1 MSAAPANA
9 ASADTASGSGGVLR
23 ILEPGPLAL
32 IEDLG
37 RPGHAA
43 VGVSPS
49 GALDR
54 GALGLANRLVGNSG
68 PAAAVEIL
76 LGGFAA
82 RFEAPAW
89 FAVTGASTPLLL
101 DGRPADMN
109 SPVHARAGSEL
120 RIVPPATGMR
130 SYLAVRGG
138 VEEEVV
144 LGSRSRDTLSGLGPR
159 PLRQGDLLTIGA
171 PETTPVP
178 AVDFV
183 PPAGRGEAD
192 VEVRAHRG
200 PRADWFTPAALD
212 AFFAVGWRVSADGDR
227 VGLRLDPPRGP
238 SHAAG
243 VEPAAPV
250 LLERAVTRELPS
262 EPMVAGAVQVSPDG
276 RPTVLLADH
285 PVTGGYPVIA
295 VVADRSLDV
304 FAQLRPGQTVH
315 FRHA

>member
-1 MSAAPANA
+1 VKSGEQ
-9 ASADTASGSGGVLR
+9 GSGRALRVLA
-23 ILEPGPLAL
+23 PGPLAL
-32 IEDLG
+32 VEDLG

-54 GALGLANRLVGNSG
+54 GALGLANRLVGNAPSSAG
-68 PAAAVEIL
+68 VEVL

-89 FAVTGASTPLLL
+89 FAVTGAPSPLSL
-101 DGRPADMN
+101 DGRPVDRHTA
-109 SPVHARAGSEL
+109 VHAEAGAVL
-120 RIVPPATGMR
+120 RIAAPVAGMR
-130 SYLAVRGG
+130 AYLAVRGG
-138 VEEEVV
+138 IEVEAV
-144 LGSRSRDTLSGLGPR
+144 LGSRSRDTLSGLGPD
-159 PLRQGDLLTIGA
+159 PVQEGDLLPIGA
-171 PETTPVP
+171 EPATPVP

-183 PPAGRGEAD
+183 PLAD
-192 VEVRAHRG
+192 PGQATVEVRAHRG

-212 AFFAVGWRVSADGDR
+212 AFFAVEWRVSSDGDR
-227 VGLRLDPPRGP
+227 VGLRLDPPRVP
-238 SHAAG
+238 AHAAG
-243 VEPAAPV
+243 VEPEPPL

-262 EPMVAGAVQVSPDG
+262 EPMIAGAVQVSPDG

-295 VVADRSLDV
+295 VVATRSLDT
-304 FAQLRPGQTVH
+304 FAQLRPGGTVL

>member
-1 MSAAPANA
+1 MSGDPARA
-9 ASADTASGSGGVLR
+9 LRVLD
-23 ILEPGPLAL
+23 PGPLAL

-54 GALGLANRLVGNSG
+54 GALGLANRLVGNPGS
-68 PAAAVEIL
+68 AAGVELL

-89 FAVTGASTPLLL
+89 FAVGGAASRLVL
-101 DGRPADMN
+101 DGRPVDPHTA
-109 SPVHARAGSEL
+109 VRAEAGAEL
-120 RIVPPATGMR
+120 RVAQPTAGMR

-138 VEEEVV
+138 IEGEAV
-144 LGSRSRDTLSGLGPR
+144 LGSRSRDTLSGLGPS
-159 PLRQGDLLTIGA
+159 PLKAGDLLAIGA
-171 PETTPVP
+171 PPETPVP

-183 PPAGRGEAD
+183 PLLEQGEA
-192 VEVRAHRG
+192 VAEVRAHRG
-200 PRADWFTPAALD
+200 PRADWFTPEALD
-212 AFFAVGWRVSADGDR
+212 AFFSVEWRVSADGDR
-227 VGLRLDPPRGP
+227 VGVRLDPPRTP

-243 VEPAAPV
+243 VEPGAPV
-250 LLERAVTRELPS
+250 LLERAVSRELPS

-295 VVADRSLDV
+295 VVADRSLDA
-304 FAQLRPGQTVH
+304 FAQLRPGTSVL

>member
-1 MSAAPANA
+1 MSGD
-9 ASADTASGSGGVLR
+9 SARALRVLD
-23 ILEPGPLAL
+23 PGPLAL

-54 GALGLANRLVGNSG
+54 GALGLANRLVGNPES
-68 PAAAVEIL
+68 AAGIEFL

-82 RFEAPAW
+82 RFETPAW
-89 FAVTGASTPLLL
+89 FAVTGAASRLVL
-101 DGRPADMN
+101 DGRPVDARTA
-109 SPVHARAGSEL
+109 VHAAAGEEL
-120 RIVPPATGMR
+120 RVAQPATGMR

-138 VEEEVV
+138 IEGEAV
-144 LGSRSRDTLSGLGPR
+144 LGSRSRDTLSGLGPP
-159 PLRQGDLLTIGA
+159 PLTAGDLLAVGA
-171 PETTPVP
+171 EPGTPVP

-183 PPAGRGEAD
+183 PFLEPGEA
-192 VEVRAHRG
+192 VAEVRAQRA
-200 PRADWFTPAALD
+200 PRADWFTPDALD
-212 AFFAVGWRVSADGDR
+212 AFFTVEWRVSADGDR
-227 VGLRLDPPRGP
+227 VGVRLDPPRTP

-250 LLERAVTRELPS
+250 LLERSVSRELPS

-295 VVADRSLDV
+295 VVADRSLDA
-304 FAQLRPGQTVH
+304 FAQLRPGHAVR